1 MNENEKNLFYRVLK
15 DKIAEE
21 PSMELTS
28 NIMHIIYKKAHK
40 KMVIS
45 KILEILGYSLLG
57 IIAISFLCGYLYFF
71 TDFTLPSLKVYF
83 EMPSKIYIII
93 TSIIF
98 VFLLVD
104 LYFRRKLY
112 QNSQ

>member
-1 MNENEKNLFYRVLK
+1 MNENERNLFYRVLK
-15 DKIAEE
+15 DKITEE
-21 PSMELTS
+21 PSPELTS
-28 NIMHIIYKKAHK
+28 NIMRIVHQKAHREK
-40 KMVIS
+40 VVN
-45 KILEILGYSLLG
+45 KILEILGFSLLG
-57 IIAISFLCGYLYFF
+57 VVAIGFLCGYLYFY
-71 TDFTLPSLKVYF
+71 TDFTLPSLRIYF